1 MRKLNL
7 DWQGYYP
14 FDERSVKDKV
24 RDRSGIYKI
33 SIKQKNG
40 SLKPVL
46 IGQAASL
53 TMKLLEQVTTREKT
67 CITEQIATG
76 DCRFKIAYLHTQEEL
91 DAAERALYKRYTPKC
106 NDPETVP
113 KAEDVEVDF
122 N

>member
-1 MRKLNL
+1 MRKLQL

-14 FDERSVKDKV
+14 FDERSIKDKV

-46 IGQAASL
+46 VGQAPSL
-53 TMKLLEQVTTREKT
+53 TMRLLEHLTTREKT
-67 CITEQIATG
+67 CVKEQAEKG
-76 DCRFKIAYLHTQEEL
+76 EARFKVVYLHTQKEL
-91 DAAERALYKRYTPKC
+91 DEAERALYKRYTPRC
-106 NDPETVP
+106 NDPATVP
-113 KAEDVEVDF
+113 EAEDVEVDY